1 MPTFM
6 VILRHSPENCDWFNE
21 KSRKATVEFIGKV
34 DELMKKHEIKMLGAW
49 TTDPAGHQS
58 FWVVEAP
65 SLDAFQ
71 KFGMEPQVL
80 ATSAYR
86 TMDIKLVM
94 SLEEEMKLHNL
105 AMFSQRASRSSS
117 ISAGFPD

>member
-6 VILRHSPENCDWFNE
+6 VILSHSPENCDWFNE
-21 KSRKATVEFIGKV
+21 KSQKTTLKFMGKV
-34 DELMKKHEIKMLGAW
+34 DELMKKHDIKMLGAW

-65 SLDAFQ
+65 SVEALQ
-71 KFGMEPQVL
+71 KFGMEPEVL

-86 TMDIKLVM
+86 TMETKIVM
-94 SLEEEMKLHNL
+94 SMEEEMKLRQQ
-105 AMFSQRASRSSS
+105 AK
-117 ISAGFPD
+117 